1 VDHER
6 LRYRTDKDW
15 KDWVLLDKDLLV
27 ISGFLARRDIPCL
40 ELPEPADVLVLMGS
54 AVLESVEVAARAL
67 HSGATRRILV
77 SGGIG
82 HSTPHL
88 YAAVARHP
96 TYRVVAVTGRPESHI
111 IGDILQDH
119 LGVDPTSIQFED
131 ASSNCGENA
140 ELSRRKIQAAA
151 SIVLVQD
158 PTMQRRTHAA
168 FERSFCDSSST
179 RLISFAPVQPWIGA
193 SGVSAEPG
201 GPPIWSRERFTSLV
215 LGEVRRLRDDADG
228 YGPLGRNFIDHVD
241 IPEQVLL
248 AYRNV
253 AGRRP
258 DLIRPAGG

>member
-1 VDHER
+1 
-6 LRYRTDKDW
+6 L
-15 KDWVLLDKDLLV
+15 VLLDEDLLV
-27 ISGFLARRDIPCL
+27 ISGFLARRDVPRL

-67 HSGATRRILV
+67 HSGATGRILV

-88 YAAVARHP
+88 YDAVARHP
-96 TYRVVAVTGRPESHI
+96 AYRVIDVAGRPESHI
-111 IGDILQDH
+111 IRDILRDH
-119 LGVDPTSIQFED
+119 LGVDPATIQIED

-140 ELSRRKIQAAA
+140 ELSRRQIQTAA

-168 FERSFCDSSST
+168 FERSFRDHPET
-179 RLISFAPVQPWIGA
+179 RLISFAPVLPWIGTL
-193 SGVSAEPG
+193 GISAKPG
-201 GPPIWSRERFTSLV
+201 GPPIWSQHRFTSLL

-248 AYRNV
+248 AYRNI
-253 AGRRP
+253 AGQRP